1 MATERWLPTRT
12 VKPGPSHSSTLV
24 ALTLAIVG
32 TMSAIPVFWQ
42 MPNRILSGTAAAGG
56 VALINSI
63 ANLAGFG
70 APWMLGIIKTQ
81 TGVLTTG
88 LYVVAAVEV
97 CATVLILAFIPRLHK
112 TKPGTGE
119 PSLAH

>member
-1 MATERWLPTRT
+1 M
-12 VKPGPSHSSTLV
+12 VLV

-42 MPNRILSGTAAAGG
+42 MPNRFLSGTAAAGG

-70 APWMLGIIKTQ
+70 APFMLGMIKTQ
-81 TGVLTTG
+81 TGSLAPG
-88 LYVVAAVEV
+88 LYVVAAVEA
-97 CATVLILAFIPRLHK
+97 CATLLILALIPRFRK
-112 TKPGTGE
+112 TRVAE
-119 PSLAH
+119 PALAH